1 MKEISRRTFF
11 HEADPGSWDLI
22 ESCDAEIIME
32 EDGKRYYLHAE
43 ASSDPGWEEISC
55 EVTPESIFDIHE
67 QIFAN
72 PKDWEA
78 LVEERDRRR
87 AQALDIDPF
96 EGWQEE
102 LTNMIYEELGDRGI
116 EIYGP
121 DEED

>member
-22 ESCDAEIIME
+22 ESCDAEIVME

-43 ASSDPGWEEISC
+43 ASSDPGWDELLF
-55 EVTPESIFDIHE
+55 EVTPESVLDLNERFHG
-67 QIFAN
+67 A
-72 PKDWEA
+72 KDWEDV
-78 LVEERDRRR
+78 LEERDRRR

-96 EGWQEE
+96 DGWQEE

-116 EIYGP
+116 EVYDP
-121 DEED
+121 DAEE